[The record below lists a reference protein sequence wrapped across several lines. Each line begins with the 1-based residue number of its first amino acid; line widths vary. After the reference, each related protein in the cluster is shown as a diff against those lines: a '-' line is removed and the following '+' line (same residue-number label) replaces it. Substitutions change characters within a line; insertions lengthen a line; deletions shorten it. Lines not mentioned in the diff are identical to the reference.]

1 MAVAKTAGSKP
12 HERMSSRDRLRDAAK
27 TLFAE
32 SGFEATT
39 TVAICRLAG
48 TSQSQLIKHFTDKQ
62 GMLEAIFEHAWE
74 HINPAVRLATES
86 ITSPRDKIRILIDM
100 VLAFLEK
107 DHALRTLFLLEGR
120 RIRGDGHLVVLV
132 PGFLEF
138 MKTVD
143 GILKG
148 LEAEGGFA
156 PGLNRQ
162 AFRSAL
168 MGAIEG
174 LLRDQMLART
184 SRFPASYTDSDVRA
198 VIGAFL
204 SLCIRK

>member
-1 MAVAKTAGSKP
+1 
-12 HERMSSRDRLRDAAK
+12 MSSRDRLRDAAK